1 MDIGSDIMPSAVI
14 HRCVSKIVNIK
25 LNSKFVSS
33 DNFYYEL
40 GSIAPDCWR
49 HSENLLDCN
58 LTKKEKR
65 QKSHFMTEKD
75 KEDYE
80 TFYKEYKDKMD
91 NTFIF
96 GYLVHLITDNYWRNF
111 TVKEYEESKKK
122 EIYERLINEFV
133 VYDIRKLTD
142 EQINKIP
149 QIKELD
155 FSGLNR
161 TLEYLYKNPI
171 SSKEIDIDY
180 TVVLKKLHK
189 CSDFVLKEI
198 AKLQKDNN

>member
-1 MDIGSDIMPSAVI
+1 MPSAVI

-25 LNSKFVSS
+25 LNNKFVSS

-49 HSENLLDCN
+49 HSEKFLDSD
-58 LTKKEKR
+58 LSKKEKR
-65 QKSHFMTEKD
+65 QESHFMTKKD

-80 TFYKEYKDKMD
+80 SFYKEYKDSLD

-96 GYLVHLITDNYWRNF
+96 GYLVHLITDNYWRSV
-111 TVKEYEESKKK
+111 TVEEYDESKKK

-149 QIKELD
+149 HIKELD
-155 FSGLNR
+155 FTGLNK

-171 SSKEIDIDY
+171 SSKEIDVDY
-180 TVVLKKLHK
+180 TIVLRKLHE
-189 CSDFVLKEI
+189 CSDFILKEI
-198 AKLQKDNN
+198 VRLEKENNK